1 MFCEEPVTTILS
13 LGSLMIIVR
22 WRRISQ
28 ADNDL
33 RVWFFFRRGFFFFF
47 FFENINKKIL
57 FSYRSTQ
64 EVPPDLHRLT
74 VLISTGSQ

>member
-47 FFENINKKIL
+47 LFDFFEII
-57 FSYRSTQ
+57 F
-64 EVPPDLHRLT
+64 
-74 VLISTGSQ
+74 